1 MVNARIKRGILTLTV
16 LLLFTALISFIFTF
30 ENENGEKTDHGSVR
44 LLSEDEVAATDI
56 VKDGASDYVI
66 IFSTD
71 DGMQSDNDF
80 AKELE
85 STLRKKYGVRVRYR
99 ADSST
104 KETEH
109 EILLGITDR
118 AFSEELNEAIK
129 AVETNGELIWVVA
142 EKDGKLAYLAN
153 SPEAFERGID
163 DFLAYARDDG
173 FSVPSGIQKI
183 FTLSRAE
190 YDAELKEEQD
200 RIEAEKELERLKRIE
215 ELKVLI
221 TEFEYA
227 DFGDAPSTS
236 MAGSSYG
243 KPAVYPNSG
252 EHPRI
257 NVTAYM
263 IPKILEYMK
272 TEEAKYTVAEFWKMA
287 NEEYDGILPAA
298 TEHTTGRI
306 GVHNMD
312 EQGLGKIEAKAFAY
326 LLTGDELY
334 AYEAIYAM
342 KNFLTTVDIQHIH
355 SDQCREFGRIM
366 YCTAEVY
373 DWCYGLL
380 TEDDKAQFIMACA
393 DIGSSRNQNTDFGN
407 QMEVGFPPR
416 LQGCVSGHG
425 SEHQVLRDYLSIAI
439 AIFDEDPTW
448 YEWVGG
454 LVYNYFVPFRDYYFT
469 SGTYPQGMN
478 VYAPHRFDADLWSA
492 WLLLSATGEIPY
504 SSDFARVT
512 RSFFANETP
521 NGSFFGT
528 GDGGRLSS
536 GTNFWHHAVISS
548 ALYGDE
554 PLRSQ
559 AFKFTSGFSGY
570 SGYTVSFSFAHML
583 ILSTSYHEK
592 KEIEEPVDRFSETDP
607 VVYLGSPLGQ
617 MTVRSAWNDEN
628 AAATFMKLGERTT
641 ANHEHADAG
650 TFQIFY
656 KGLYTGDTGSYDK
669 YGSTHWTY
677 YHTQTVAHNGLL
689 ISNPAFTGDDPSVPS
704 AYFYSGGQRKLSEA
718 NNLETWLTSNY
729 DTGTVLGAEWAYNSD
744 GSTDYAYLG
753 GDITAAYEAHTVS
766 YVGRQMLTLYTGNPD
781 APMYFIVYDKI
792 TSAGEDFKKT
802 FLLHTKN
809 EPETDEENGT
819 VISTQ
824 SGGRLVLKSLLGGES
839 ITAVG
844 GEGMTYAIN
853 GRQCATLNG
862 RDGSEWGRVEISPTS
877 EALTHHLLN
886 FMYVTD
892 ADSELML
899 EPELLVAD
907 TENARGALIDKNVL
921 LFAEGDGENNSSE
934 IELTTE
940 GRGLHRFIVMG
951 MFTGTWNVSVDG
963 VSVAH
968 AVSSESGGM
977 ITFYAPAG
985 DVLISPGKDIAPS
998 NGGRIVYN
1006 TFGGIV
1012 PDDAPLVYEI
1022 GVPVTLPDNIVNGSD
1037 RFVGW
1042 YTSPYYEEET
1052 RVTELIGTDKGKI
1065 NVYAKFKG
1073 VAFEEDY
1080 ESIVIEDTTHASE
1093 NGIHYNGKEGTVFRT
1108 VTDEKTNN
1116 TYLQVVKGLTDQ
1128 QIDAG
1133 KSPSSFLYGEKVFTL
1148 TIDLARTD
1156 ADVLSSTCRIRGQ
1169 KGSSDTIP
1177 YFSVST
1183 GGSVSLGGKIGVM
1196 TLTKSFQTLAVT
1208 FDFNEKTLT
1217 GYDKEGGVL
1226 AQMSIT
1232 APAASGLD
1240 AENTDGWFTSLSS
1253 ILNWWMGGGE
1263 TILIDNFSIYAGEYV
1278 PKPIVLPD
1286 GYSKINYNLNGG
1298 AFVSE
1303 PERIYKEGVATL
1315 LEPGVVKGVD
1325 EFLGWYTTPNF
1336 EKGTAIAEI
1345 SPDTTGEVT
1354 VYAKWAGK
1362 VIGSDFEGTDFEIS
1376 DKNERVDG
1384 IDLAATGKAGCVFRS
1399 EKDPFGNTYVYWY
1412 KGSADPQFK
1421 YSGNLGSTSVATFMI
1436 SLATV
1441 EGETPMAIQYRV
1453 RSSSKALTAEN
1464 PSNFISLFTTDTKG
1478 NVKLGGKT
1486 TVATLNSD
1494 SFTTV
1499 IASIDFEAKAII
1511 AYSEDGEELAR
1522 VEFEIDDYKDWL
1534 SAMDLPMYI
1543 YPTGGQSLKID
1554 NVIINAAPY
1563 SPKEEILPSTMGKI
1577 NYVTNGGTL
1586 PAGAPK
1592 YYTKGVDAFTLPI
1605 PMKKNAEFLGW
1616 FKDAAL
1622 TERITEITLG
1632 DTENFILYASW
1643 RTTVLDYNADD
1654 VTLDYE
1660 GKDDGSMGSANA
1672 GGLTFQTKG
1681 ENSFYKTLDDG
1692 AGGKY
1697 LLWSKG
1703 SGDPQIIK
1711 SGTLSEAAGGDK
1723 VISFSLTFAKDADTP
1738 FVAFQARMRTAIIDG
1753 KRKELQLFKLT
1764 TDGTLYLS
1772 NVTGSETRVGQF
1784 GAEFKTLGVVADFNT
1799 GMLYGYNE
1807 EGVQVCQCAMT
1818 LPAPYTTPAEMY
1830 DAVTSDILGFYAGT
1844 TAQTALRIKRITI
1857 TTGNSFEL

>member
-1 MVNARIKRGILTLTV
+1 MANARIKKGVLLLTAF
-16 LLLFTALISFIFTF
+16 LLFTALISLTFTF
-30 ENENGEKTDHGSVR
+30 ESGNEGKNDFNRVQ
-44 LLSEDEVAATDI
+44 LLSDENTVMTDI
-56 VKDGASDYVI
+56 VKDDASDYVI
-66 IFSTD
+66 IFAVD
-71 DGMQSDNDF
+71 DGMQDDNDF
-80 AKELE
+80 AKEFE
-85 STLRKKYGVRVRYR
+85 KILRNKYNVRVRYR
-99 ADSST
+99 ADTST
-104 KETEH
+104 KETEC
-109 EILLGITDR
+109 EILLGATDR
-118 AFSEELNEAIK
+118 AFSEELSGAIK
-129 AVETNGELIWVVA
+129 ALQTNDELIWILA

-153 SPEAFERGID
+153 SSEAFKRGLD
-163 DFLAYARDDG
+163 DLLAYVTDDG
-173 FSVPSGIQKI
+173 FSVPSDMYNV
-183 FTLSRAE
+183 FTLSRAD
-190 YDAELKEEQD
+190 YDAELEAEQE
-200 RIEAEKELERLKRIE
+200 RIEAEKEAARLQRIE

-221 TEFEYA
+221 SEFEYA
-227 DFGDAPSTS
+227 EFGDATSTS

-243 KPAVYPNSG
+243 KPSVYPNSG
-252 EHPRI
+252 EHPRV
-257 NVTAYM
+257 NVSAYM

-272 TEEAKYTVAEFWKMA
+272 TDEAKYTVAQFWEMA
-287 NEEYDGILPAA
+287 NSEYDGILPAA
-298 TEHTTGRI
+298 TDHTSGRI
-306 GVHNMD
+306 GLHNMD
-312 EQGLGKIEAKAFAY
+312 EAGLGKIEAKAFAY
-326 LLTGDELY
+326 LLTGNELY

-373 DWCYGLL
+373 DWCYDLL
-380 TEDDKAQFIMACA
+380 TEDDKVQFIMACA

-454 LVYNYFVPFRDYYFT
+454 LVYNYFVPFRDYYFAA
-469 SGTYPQGMN
+469 GTYPQGMN

-492 WLLLSATGEIPY
+492 WLLLCSTGEIPY

-536 GTNFWHHAVISS
+536 GSNFWHHAVISS
-548 ALYGDE
+548 ALYGDD

-559 AFKFTSGFSGY
+559 AFKFTSGFSNY
-570 SGYTVSFSFAHML
+570 SGYTVSFSYAHML

-592 KEIEEPVDRFSETDP
+592 KTFDEPVDRFSETDP
-607 VVYLGSPLGQ
+607 VVYFGSPLGQ
-617 MTVRSAWNDEN
+617 MTVRSSWNDEN

-689 ISNPAFTGDDPSVPS
+689 ISNPSLMGDDPSVPS
-704 AYFYSGGQRKLSEA
+704 AYYYSGGQRKLSEA
-718 NNLETWLTSNY
+718 NNLEVWLGSNY
-729 DTGTVLGAEWAYNSD
+729 DTGTVLGVEWAYKND

-781 APMYFIVYDKI
+781 APMYFITYDKI
-792 TSAGEDFKKT
+792 TSIGEDFKKT

-809 EPETDEENGT
+809 EPQIDKEGKT
-819 VISTQ
+819 VVSTQ
-824 SGGRLVLKSLLGGES
+824 NEGRLVLKSLLGGDS

-844 GEGMTYAIN
+844 GAGMTYAIN
-853 GRQCATLNG
+853 GHQCATLKAT
-862 RDGSEWGRVEISPTS
+862 DGSEWGRVEISPTS
-877 EALTHHLLN
+877 KALTHHLLN

-892 ADSELML
+892 AGSELMI
-899 EPELLVAD
+899 EPELLIAD
-907 TENARGALIDKNVL
+907 TENARGLIIDKNVI
-921 LFAEGDGENNSSE
+921 LFAEGDGENNSAE
-934 IELTTE
+934 ISLTVE
-940 GRGLHRFIVMG
+940 GKGLHRFIVMG

-963 VSVAH
+963 VNVAH
-968 AVSSESGGM
+968 SVSSESGGM

-985 DVLISPGKDIAPS
+985 NVLISPGKDIAPS

-1006 TFGGIV
+1006 AFGGIV

-1022 GVPVTLPDNIVNGSD
+1022 GVPVTLPTNIVNGTD
-1037 RFVGW
+1037 KFVGW
-1042 YTSPYYEEET
+1042 YTSPTYEEET
-1052 RVTELIGTDKGKI
+1052 RVTELVGTEKGKI

-1073 VAFEEDY
+1073 VAFSEDY
-1080 ESIVIEDTTHASE
+1080 ESIVIEDTTHHSA
-1093 NGIHYNGKEGTVFRT
+1093 NGVHYNGKEGTVFRT

-1116 TYLQVVKGLTDQ
+1116 SYLQVVKGLTDQ

-1133 KSPSSFLYGEKVFTL
+1133 KSPSAFLYGEKVFTL

-1169 KGSSDTIP
+1169 KGSSDIIP

-1183 GGSVSLGGKIGVM
+1183 GGNVTLGGKISVM

-1217 GYDKEGGVL
+1217 GYDREGGVL
-1226 AQMSIT
+1226 GQMSIS
-1232 APAASGLD
+1232 APTASGLE
-1240 AENTDGWFTSLSS
+1240 AENTDAWFSSLSS

-1278 PKPIVLPD
+1278 PRPIVLPD

-1303 PERIYKEGVATL
+1303 PEKMYKEGVTTL
-1315 LEPGVVKGVD
+1315 LEPNVVKGDD

-1336 EKGTAIAEI
+1336 EKGTVIAEI
-1345 SPDTTGEVT
+1345 SPDSVGEIT
-1354 VYAKWAGK
+1354 VYAKWAGR
-1362 VIGSDFEGTDFEIS
+1362 VLNVDFEGTDFVVEG
-1376 DKNERVDG
+1376 KNERVDG
-1384 IDLAATGKAGCVFRS
+1384 VDFAASGKTGGMFRS
-1399 EKDPFGNTYVYWY
+1399 EKDSSGNTYVYWY

-1421 YSGNLGSTSVATFMI
+1421 YAGNLGSTSVATFMI

-1453 RSSSKALTAEN
+1453 RSSSKTLTAEN
-1464 PSNFISLFTTDTKG
+1464 TSNYISLFTTDTKG

-1486 TVATLNSD
+1486 KIATLNSER
-1494 SFTTV
+1494 FTNI
-1499 IASIDFEAKAII
+1499 IATIDFEAKAII

-1522 VEFEIDDYKDWL
+1522 VSFEIDDYKDWL

-1543 YPTGGQSLKID
+1543 YPTGGESLKID
-1554 NVIINAAPY
+1554 NVIINASAY
-1563 SPKEEILPSTMGKI
+1563 SPKEEIIPSTMGKI
-1577 NYVTNGGTL
+1577 DYLTGGGAL
-1586 PAGAPK
+1586 PEGAPK
-1592 YYTKGVDAFTLPI
+1592 YYTKGVDSFTLPI
-1605 PMKKNAEFLGW
+1605 PTKNNSEFLGW

-1622 TERITEITLG
+1622 TERITEITLN

-1643 RTTVLDYNADD
+1643 RTTILDYNADEI
-1654 VTLDYE
+1654 TLNYE
-1660 GKDDGSMGSANA
+1660 GKTDGTMGTVNS
-1672 GGLTFQTKG
+1672 GGFTFQTKG
-1681 ENSFYKTLDDG
+1681 ENSFYKTLDD
-1692 AGGKY
+1692 ALGGKY

-1703 SGDPQIIK
+1703 SGDPQIYK
-1711 SGTLSEAAGGDK
+1711 SGTLSEAASGDK
-1723 VISFSLTFAKDADTP
+1723 VISFSLTLAKDGDTP
-1738 FVAFQARMRTAIIDG
+1738 FIAFQARMRTAAIDG
-1753 KRKELQLFKLT
+1753 KKKELQLFKLT
-1764 TDGTLYLS
+1764 SDGTLYLS
-1772 NVTGSETRVGQF
+1772 NVTSDTTRVGQF
-1784 GAEFKTLGVVADFNT
+1784 GEQFKTLGIVADFNT
-1799 GMLYGYNE
+1799 GTLYGYDEN
-1807 EGVQVCQCAMT
+1807 GNQVCRCNMT
-1818 LPAPYTTPAEMY
+1818 IPSPFTTPAEMY
-1830 DAVTSDILGFYAGT
+1830 DAVTSDILGFYAGGT
-1844 TAQTALRIKRITI
+1844 VQTALRIKRITVK
-1857 TTGNSFEL
+1857 TGNVFEL